1 MPAIAQSRIQTWRDT
16 RDMPGYMRQIGWED
30 SMRYSWL
37 FPIAFVWRHFSNE
50 EFWTAL
56 QKKKAVLQNQ
66 RPNFACMENKMRSLC
81 LRMCF
86 RATCRPQQQSSR
98 GLILRKRHQI
108 FLIFFHK
115 FLFRSPLE
123 RGLFVC
129 PGLHWGLLRWVA
141 PWRAA
146 LAAKL
151 ASLLRCPAAC
161 AEPRAALDA
170 SSPLQSRHCTETDL
184 GRKTRQNPA
193 GKVALAFDRDSSAR
207 QDLPARSEITTLS

>member
-1 MPAIAQSRIQTWRDT
+1 MRIRWCFSTAIDRVKGARPTLHSVAKPVCVRTITCDT
-16 RDMPGYMRQIGWED
+16 ERV
-30 SMRYSWL
+30 S
-37 FPIAFVWRHFSNE
+37 AA
-50 EFWTAL
+50 AL
-56 QKKKAVLQNQ
+56 RWVSLRLCAV
-66 RPNFACMENKMRSLC
+66 AGRSLS

-123 RGLFVC
+123 RDLFVC

-146 LAAKL
+146 LAAIL
-151 ASLLRCPAAC
+151 ASLLRRPAAC
-161 AEPRAALDA
+161 ADPLAPVAAQGCK
-170 SSPLQSRHCTETDL
+170 S
-184 GRKTRQNPA
+184 NPA
-193 GKVALAFDRDSSAR
+193 EAATAIKQKDAGKKSLG
-207 QDLPARSEITTLS
+207 LSP